1 LPERAL
7 RRALLASQTT
17 FFAAWMAMQIR
28 SDHQKTAEVRMLK
41 LAFVAFSAALA
52 VSATTVARA
61 EFPEKN
67 IEFVIPFGTGGG
79 FDRAVRLI
87 SPYLEKALPKKVD
100 VVPKNVPGA
109 GGRKGT
115 AQVYR
120 AKPDGY
126 SIVIANVPGIALP
139 GLTGEKIE
147 YDFGKFT
154 WIVKIGESAY
164 VAGVSAKGPH
174 KSMDDLKK
182 LGRPVKCTSTGFGAT
197 AYAACQIIA
206 KEMGFPVQ
214 MLAGYKGSAEYVLAV
229 VRGDGDFT
237 LAPVIVMKKFI
248 QAGDIR
254 GVFTT
259 EANSSLPGVPTVASL
274 GHNSLTGLGVDRYA
288 LGPPGIP
295 APVAKTL
302 SDSLV
307 KAMNDPELKAKAEK
321 TGEPFTPLGI
331 DKAKAAAD
339 RSLALYL
346 KYKAEIGKR

>member
-1 LPERAL
+1 ML
-7 RRALLASQTT
+7 R
-17 FFAAWMAMQIR
+17 
-28 SDHQKTAEVRMLK
+28 
-41 LAFVAFSAALA
+41 LAFITISAALA
-52 VSATTVARA
+52 ILATTSARA

-87 SPYLEKALPKKVD
+87 SPYLEQTLPKKVD
-100 VVPKNVPGA
+100 VLPKNVPGA

-126 SIVIANVPGIALP
+126 TLAIANVPGIALP
-139 GLTGEKIE
+139 ALTGEKIE
-147 YDFGKFT
+147 YEIDKFT
-154 WIVKIGESAY
+154 WLAKIGNAEY
-164 VAGVSAKGPH
+164 IAGVSAKGPY
-174 KSMDDLKK
+174 KSIDDLKK

-197 AYAACQIIA
+197 AYAACQIVA

-214 MLAGYKGSAEYVLAV
+214 MLGGYKGSAEYVLAV
-229 VRGDGDFT
+229 VRGDGDLT
-237 LAPVIVMKKFI
+237 LAPIIVMKKFI

-259 EANSSLPGVPTVASL
+259 EEKSSVEGVPTIASL
-274 GHNSLTGLGVDRYA
+274 GYKSLTGLGVDRYA
-288 LGPPGIP
+288 LGPPGLP

-307 KAMNDPELKAKAEK
+307 KAMSNPELAAKAEK
-321 TGEPFTPLGI
+321 TGEPFAPLGI

-339 RSLALYL
+339 QSLALYL
-346 KYKAEIGKR
+346 KYKTEIAKR